1 MPLGIVSKASE
12 MLRVAT
18 RPNGR
23 FAIETN
29 QKPSLDIFASGLSCL
44 DISKPGIFGRIEVEK
59 WTHLQNDEY
68 SVQKKIKIHPED
80 ISQLK

>member
-29 QKPSLDIFASGLSCL
+29 RKPSLDIFASGLSCL
-44 DISKPGIFGRIEVEK
+44 TFRNWEFLAGLKLKNERICRMMNILYKRKLRYTLKIF
-59 WTHLQNDEY
+59 LN
-68 SVQKKIKIHPED
+68 
-80 ISQLK
+80 